1 MKKLLFLTIV
11 LALAS
16 CTAAPTQAPV
26 QPVAQEPVVVTVVV
40 QPTQAPV
47 QQEPIV
53 VTVVVE
59 ASPVPAQPTPIPPT
73 QAPAAVASPA
83 DASGGPI
90 VLDDL
95 LGKGVFKSITLSD
108 DIFSLRCL
116 PREITFNITASLPEI
131 VDAEL
136 FYRTVDQPN
145 ALYYT
150 EWRSGGIMD
159 RLGNG
164 NFSMVFSGEDV
175 NPDWRQDFGWFEF
188 QFIGLNRGGG
198 VVDRTQKIEKLVTY
212 SIDCP

>member
-11 LALAS
+11 LVLAA
-16 CTAAPTQAPV
+16 CTAAPPAAPTQPAV
-26 QPVAQEPVVVTVVV
+26 QEPVVVTVVV
-40 QPTQAPV
+40 QPTQAPA
-47 QQEPIV
+47 QQDPIV
-53 VTVVVE
+53 VTVVVP
-59 ASPVPAQPTPIPPT
+59 ASPVPAQPTPVPPT
-73 QAPAAVASPA
+73 QPPAVASPA
-83 DASGGPI
+83 DASGTSI
-90 VLDDL
+90 VLDDI
-95 LGKGVFKSITLSD
+95 LGKGVFNTITLSD
-108 DIFSLRCL
+108 DVFSLRCL

-164 NFSMVFSGEDV
+164 QFSMVFSGEDV

>member
-11 LALAS
+11 LALAA
-16 CTAAPTQAPV
+16 CTAVPPAAPTQPAV
-26 QPVAQEPVVVTVVV
+26 QEPVVVTVVV
-40 QPTQAPV
+40 QPTQAPA
-47 QQEPIV
+47 QQDPIV
-53 VTVVVE
+53 VTVVVP
-59 ASPVPAQPTPIPPT
+59 ATPVPVQPSPIPPT
-73 QAPAAVASPA
+73 QPPAATSA
-83 DASGGPI
+83 DTSGAPI
-90 VLDDL
+90 VLDDI
-95 LGKGVFKSITLSD
+95 LGKGVFNTITLSD
-108 DIFSLRCL
+108 DVFSLRCL
-116 PREITFNITASLPEI
+116 PREITFNVTASLPEI

-159 RLGNG
+159 RQGNG

-188 QFIGLNRGGG
+188 QFVGLNRGGG
-198 VVDRTQKIEKLVTY
+198 VVDRTQKIEKLITY